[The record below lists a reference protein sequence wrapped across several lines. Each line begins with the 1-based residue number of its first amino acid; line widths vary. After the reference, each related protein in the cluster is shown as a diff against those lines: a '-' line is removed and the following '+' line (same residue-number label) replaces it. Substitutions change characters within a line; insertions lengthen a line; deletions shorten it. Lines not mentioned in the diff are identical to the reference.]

1 MFSPKS
7 YSRPMCPSDVHSS
20 FEVKSSAHSET
31 DAAMTLDDG
40 GYDGDCVT
48 NSREC
53 LCYSCDSGGH

>member
-1 MFSPKS
+1 
-7 YSRPMCPSDVHSS
+7 MCPSDERSS

-40 GYDGDCVT
+40 GYDDDCVT